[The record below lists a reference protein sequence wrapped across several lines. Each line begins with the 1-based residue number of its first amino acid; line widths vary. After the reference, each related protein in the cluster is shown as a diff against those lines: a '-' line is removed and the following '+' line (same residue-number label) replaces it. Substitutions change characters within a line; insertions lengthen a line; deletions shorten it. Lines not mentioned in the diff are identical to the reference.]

1 VIARNGRSV
10 PVVDAPLIASDQ
22 YFEYFELFD
31 GVVVGQARP
40 NAKVVCNAT
49 IIDLGGLI
57 VVVDA
62 HSRPSAASAVID
74 FVRRRFDSPVHYVV
88 NTHHHWDHCQGN
100 AAYADQQAPAV
111 ILAHPNAIEAMRAGS
126 HKPFDAQLAELPAE
140 LTRLDAALTA
150 ATDAALTIATDA
162 ASTVGAEADRT
173 ALATD
178 IEQVRQYAAELPLI
192 QRTLPD
198 RAVEAPLTLAG
209 TRREIRIVHPGPAHT
224 QADLIVQ
231 LPGDDAVA
239 TGDCVI
245 GWTPFM
251 GDSHPGHWA
260 EALDVVADGPS
271 GTLLMGHG
279 RPADRRWLR
288 TFQRYLADVVA
299 ETARCAT
306 PGRGGEDLARD
317 ARARLADRYQAA
329 FDREGGRHRP
339 WDALVLRNVQ
349 HVFGLLSTGVWDASA
364 ATSGQQHRWRG

>member
-1 VIARNGRSV
+1 MLDATPIAG
-10 PVVDAPLIASDQ
+10 DQ

-31 GVVVGQARP
+31 GVVTGQARP

-49 IIDLGGLI
+49 IVDLGGLI

-62 HSRPSAASAVID
+62 HSRPSAARAVID

-100 AAYADQQAPAV
+100 AAYADQQTPAV
-111 ILAHPNAIEAMRAGS
+111 ILAHPNAIEAMRAGT
-126 HKPFDAQLAELPAE
+126 HKPFDTQLAELPAE
-140 LTRLDAALTA
+140 LARLDAALA
-150 ATDAALTIATDA
+150 VATDAALIVATDA
-162 ASTVGAEADRT
+162 AATVATDAVRTAVATDADRT
-173 ALATD
+173 AVATD

-192 QRTLPD
+192 RRALPD
-198 RAVEAPLTLAG
+198 RAVDTPLTLAG

-224 QADLIVQ
+224 RGDLIVQ

-260 EALDVVADGPS
+260 AALDVIADGPS

-288 TFQRYLADVVA
+288 TFQRYLADVVG
-299 ETARCAT
+299 ETERCAT
-306 PGRGGEDLARD
+306 PRRDGDAVAR
-317 ARARLADRYQAA
+317 ATRARLADRYRAA

-349 HVFGLLSTGVWDASA
+349 HVYELLSTGAWDACVA
-364 ATSGQQHRWRG
+364 PSGR

>member
-1 VIARNGRSV
+1 VIVRNGRSV
-10 PVVDAPLIASDQ
+10 PVVDAPPIACDQ

-62 HSRPSAASAVID
+62 HSRPSAARAVID
-74 FVRRRFDSPVHYVV
+74 FVRRSFDSPVDYVV

-100 AAYADQQAPAV
+100 AAYADQQTPAV
-111 ILAHPNAIEAMRAGS
+111 ILAHPNAIDAMRAGI
-126 HKPFDAQLAELPAE
+126 HKPIDAQLAELPAE
-140 LTRLDAALTA
+140 LARLDAALTG
-150 ATDAALTIATDA
+150 LTAA
-162 ASTVGAEADRT
+162 ASPVTADADRL
-173 ALATD
+173 AVATD

-192 QRTLPD
+192 RRALPD
-198 RAVEAPLTLAG
+198 RAVDAPLTLAG
-209 TRREIRIVHPGPAHT
+209 TRREIRVVHPGPAHT
-224 QADLIVQ
+224 QGDLIVQ

-260 EALDVVADGPS
+260 AALDVIADGPA

-299 ETARCAT
+299 ETARCAS
-306 PGRGGEDLARD
+306 PGRRGEDVARD
-317 ARARLADRYQAA
+317 TRARLADRYRAA

-339 WDALVLRNVQ
+339 WDALVLRNVR
-349 HVFGLLSTGVWDASA
+349 HVYGLLSTGAWDACA
-364 ATSGQQHRWRG
+364 EPSGQWRRPRG

>member
-1 VIARNGRSV
+1 M
-10 PVVDAPLIASDQ
+10 VDAPPIASDQ
-22 YFEYFELFD
+22 YFDYFELFD

-62 HSRPSAASAVID
+62 HSRPSAARAVID

-100 AAYADQQAPAV
+100 AAYADQETPAV
-111 ILAHPNAIEAMRAGS
+111 ILAHPNAIEAMRAGT

-140 LTRLDAALTA
+140 LARLDAALA
-150 ATDAALTIATDA
+150 GVTDA
-162 ASTVGAEADRT
+162 DRV
-173 ALATD
+173 AVATD
-178 IEQVRQYAAELPLI
+178 IEQVRQYAAELPAI
-192 QRTLPD
+192 RRVLPD
-198 RAVEAPLTLAG
+198 RAVDAPLTLAG

-224 QADLIVQ
+224 RGDLIVQ

-251 GDSHPGHWA
+251 GDSHPDHWA
-260 EALDVVADGPS
+260 AALDIVADGPS

-288 TFQRYLADVVA
+288 TFQSYLADVVA
-299 ETARCAT
+299 ETTRCAT
-306 PGRGGEDLARD
+306 PGRDGADVARD
-317 ARARLADRYQAA
+317 TRARLADRYRAA

-339 WDALVLRNVQ
+339 WDALVLRNVE
-349 HVFGLLSTGVWDASA
+349 HVYGLLSTRCVGRCTPPPSA
-364 ATSGQQHRWRG
+364 